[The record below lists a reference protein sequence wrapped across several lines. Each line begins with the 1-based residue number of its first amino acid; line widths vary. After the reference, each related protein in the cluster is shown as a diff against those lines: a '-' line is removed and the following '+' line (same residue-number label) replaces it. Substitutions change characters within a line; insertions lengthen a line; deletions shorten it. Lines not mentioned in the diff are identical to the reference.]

1 MKNNNG
7 VRRHLYRAPGYV
19 PNGPWTIG
27 VQRRQSEFPDMHIW
41 VEDEDGTPYD
51 NIGCLAPHTLDNVK
65 YVRKRWQTY
74 DAEYDK
80 FMRGIREQVGK
91 VARDMKRD
99 GENFEDVL
107 EMAQAELEQQP
118 LTSFRVA
125 ALQLR
130 KMGGAGR
137 LRIGSFGIRFGEGN
151 RQVMWLHG
159 NGATQ
164 SAQFKP
170 GTAAEHLKSGGGLMG
185 TNGKFYAYCA

>member
-1 MKNNNG
+1 MPNPDL
-7 VRRHLYRAPGYV
+7 HRAPGYA

-27 VQRRQSEFPDMHIW
+27 VQRMQSEFPDMHVW
-41 VEDEDGTPYD
+41 VEDEDGTVYD
-51 NIGCLAPHTLDNVK
+51 NMGCLAPHTLNNDK
-65 YVRKRWQTY
+65 YVRQAWETY

-80 FMRGIREQVGK
+80 FMRGISLQVEK
-91 VARDMKRD
+91 VVHDAARD
-99 GENFEDVL
+99 EEDPDDLL

-130 KMGGAGR
+130 KMGVAGR

-151 RQVMWLHG
+151 GQVMWLHG

-164 SAQFKP
+164 SAKFNA
-170 GTAAEHLKSGGGLMG
+170 GTAAQYLKSGGGLRG
-185 TNGKFYAYCA
+185 TNGKFYAYCP